1 LSSTLRIAFAVL
13 VAVTAAMAGMWLARE
28 RAPEPL
34 ELQHATLFP
43 SGRPLPAF
51 ALVDQHGDSFG
62 PDRLRGHWSVLFFG
76 FTQCPDVCPTTLAT
90 LAAARRELADLPAGE
105 QPAVVL
111 VSVDPE
117 RDTAA
122 RLAEYVRFFDPAFTG
137 VTGEPD
143 AIAALTRELGVAVIV
158 GEPDAAGQYTIDHT
172 ATLFLV
178 GPDGSL
184 AAIFGTPH
192 SPDGIAG
199 DYRRIL
205 AHRAGGHR

>member
-1 LSSTLRIAFAVL
+1 MSSTLRIAFAVL

-62 PDRLRGHWSVLFFG
+62 PERLRGHWTFLFFG

-111 VSVDPE
+111 VSVDPG

-122 RLAEYVRFFDPAFTG
+122 RLAKYVRFFDPAFTG
-137 VTGEPD
+137 VTGETD
-143 AIAALTRELGVAVIV
+143 AIAAFTRELGVAVIF

-178 GPDGSL
+178 GPDGTL

>member
-1 LSSTLRIAFAVL
+1 
-13 VAVTAAMAGMWLARE
+13 MAGMWLARE
-28 RAPEPL
+28 RVPELP
-34 ELQHATLFP
+34 ELRHATLFP

-51 ALVDQHGDSFG
+51 GLVDQHGGSFG
-62 PDRLRGHWSVLFFG
+62 PERLRGHWTFLFFG

-90 LAAARRELADLPAGE
+90 LAAARRELADLPAEE

-111 VSVDPE
+111 VSVDPQ
-117 RDTAA
+117 RDTPA
-122 RLAEYVRFFDPAFTG
+122 RLAEYVRFFDPGFTG
-137 VTGEPD
+137 VTGEAD
-143 AIAALTRELGVAVIV
+143 AIAAFTRELGVAVIV
-158 GEPDAAGQYTIDHT
+158 GEPDASGQYTIDHT

-184 AAIFGTPH
+184 AAVFGTPH

-205 AHRAGGHR
+205 AHRAGGRR